1 MENKET
7 EESYASME
15 NEKLHNQIQE
25 LSQKKVALEEDIATL
40 KKMVAHAQENEER
53 MKIKLDEAL
62 KSAAEF
68 RLQNETI

>member
-25 LSQKKVALEEDIATL
+25 LS
-40 KKMVAHAQENEER
+40 
-53 MKIKLDEAL
+53 
-62 KSAAEF
+62 
-68 RLQNETI
+68 